1 MFIRLHFY
9 FLFLVRVCSFF
20 PCHNPQFLTAK
31 CGLQSGMRNVW
42 VWLGS
47 LAQFNKS
54 EKIYTT
60 FCRSIRLWEYTPP
73 PPSFVCEIVKKKEV
87 QILNKRK
94 EKGDAWNSV
103 IAAGS
108 LGARQG

>member
-1 MFIRLHFY
+1 MGVH
-9 FLFLVRVCSFF
+9 
-20 PCHNPQFLTAK
+20 P
-31 CGLQSGMRNVW
+31 
-42 VWLGS
+42 
-47 LAQFNKS
+47 
-54 EKIYTT
+54 
-60 FCRSIRLWEYTPP
+60 PP

>member
-1 MFIRLHFY
+1 MGVH
-9 FLFLVRVCSFF
+9 
-20 PCHNPQFLTAK
+20 
-31 CGLQSGMRNVW
+31 
-42 VWLGS
+42 
-47 LAQFNKS
+47 
-54 EKIYTT
+54 
-60 FCRSIRLWEYTPP
+60 PP
-73 PPSFVCEIVKKKEV
+73 PPPFVCEIVKKKEEV